1 MVMQLQGQNL
11 SILRKQMKDQK
22 LTLATTALVG
32 IHMINAIESI
42 HELGFLHRDI
52 KPANFVLSL
61 QRDGYD
67 GRKKCFIIDFG
78 LSRQF
83 VNEKGMIRPPRSRV
97 GFRGTARYASLHS
110 HRCEELSRRDDM
122 WSLFYIL
129 VEFATGKLPWSR
141 EKEKEIIALQKEQWM
156 DYSLIAEL
164 PSNFKLFFD
173 HVRKLDYLDRP
184 DYSFLRA
191 LLFDMFE
198 HLGESHDVAYDWER
212 SGCRIRNSISVMNSA
227 VNSRIEH
234 PDKEKPCLSDDSK
247 ATLTDNASKPNH
259 NLFSPERSCKTNR
272 NRKMKIFS
280 KVSWLQDPLRD
291 INVPNGGSITQSSRT
306 LTASIELRQ
315 FRIEGLSGCGTDHES
330 HTEPIGQDPGNPP
343 NLVNSLS
350 DNKLSHVRF
359 LHFTSDSSNTN
370 SAMDLTVV
378 HDQEIPQ
385 SLPI

>member
-1 MVMQLQGQNL
+1 MAMQLQGQNL

-22 LTLATTALVG
+22 LTLGTTALIG
-32 IHMINAIESI
+32 IHMINAIESM

-83 VNEKGMIRPPRSRV
+83 INEKGMVRPPRSRV

-110 HRCEELSRRDDM
+110 HRCEELSRRDDI

-141 EKEKEIIALQKEQWM
+141 EKEKEVIALQKEQWM
-156 DYSLIAEL
+156 DYSLISEL
-164 PSNFKLFFD
+164 PPNFKLFFD
-173 HVRKLDYLDRP
+173 HVRKLDYLDCP
-184 DYSFLRA
+184 DYAFLRS

-198 HLGESHDVAYDWER
+198 RLGESHDVAYDWER
-212 SGCRIRNSISVMNSA
+212 PGCRVRNSISVMNSA

-234 PDKEKPCLSDDSK
+234 PDEEKPCHSNDSK
-247 ATLTDNASKPNH
+247 ATLTDSGLKLDH
-259 NLFSPERSCKTNR
+259 DLLSPRRSCKMNQ
-272 NRKMKIFS
+272 NRKIETFS
-280 KVSWLQDPLRD
+280 KISWLQDPLRD

-315 FRIEGLSGCGTDHES
+315 FRIEGLSGYGTDHEIQ
-330 HTEPIGQDPGNPP
+330 TEPTGQYPGNPP
-343 NLVNSLS
+343 NLVNSQS
-350 DNKLSHVRF
+350 DNRLSHVQF
-359 LHFTSDSSNTN
+359 LHFANDSSDTN
-370 SAMDLTVV
+370 SAMVLTMV
-378 HDQEIPQ
+378 HDQETPRDIPC
-385 SLPI
+385 